1 MFESHEIDVEVK
13 EAANRFTERRQEAG
27 DQTGMLLSHIC
38 AYTIETN
45 IRIQKLTET
54 VADLTGAIERINGEW
69 FLRWANK

>member
-1 MFESHEIDVEVK
+1 
-13 EAANRFTERRQEAG
+13 
-27 DQTGMLLSHIC
+27 MLLSHIC